1 MIYLII
7 YLVGMVIC
15 WILSGVIEDNLI
27 FILISLIWPPALLV
41 YIFYLLGR
49 LIRVLFKI

>member
-7 YLVGMVIC
+7 YLIGMVIC

-27 FILISLIWPPALLV
+27 FILIGLIWPPALVV
-41 YIFYLLGR
+41 YLFYLLGR
-49 LIRVLFKI
+49 YIRKLF